1 MMDTVSIGMSK
12 ITPYKGGR
20 SERIEAR
27 ITPEAKT
34 ALLARVDREGFSSF
48 ADWLEAQAIP
58 QLTKHAPD
66 VAKSAA
72 QKGALRKKRSG
83 KRAGVA

>member
-1 MMDTVSIGMSK
+1 MSK

-72 QKGALRKKRSG
+72 QKGALRKKT
-83 KRAGVA
+83 

>member
-1 MMDTVSIGMSK
+1 MSK
-12 ITPYKGGR
+12 ITAWKGGR

-27 ITPEAKT
+27 ITHEAKI
-34 ALLARVDREGFSSF
+34 ALLARIDREGFGSF

-66 VAKSAA
+66 VWDSAPLKHLSTSEVDSDLGNVPTPA
-72 QKGALRKKRSG
+72 TRR
-83 KRAGVA
+83 

>member
-34 ALLARVDREGFSSF
+34 ALLARVDRKG
-48 ADWLEAQAIP
+48 
-58 QLTKHAPD
+58 
-66 VAKSAA
+66 SALLLIGLKPK
-72 QKGALRKKRSG
+72 QYRN
-83 KRAGVA
+83 